1 MELYAAITTR
11 HSMKGGF
18 GPIKEIPRQHLER
31 IVDAGRLAPT
41 GNNKQPWE
49 FIVVTKPELL
59 AKLSSGRRNSYGILC
74 SLKPNT
80 SAAIVLAH
88 DPRCQ
93 LRDGRWYYKEDL
105 AAATENML
113 LTITDLG
120 YGGCWL
126 QGNFDTETAEE
137 VLQIPDPYK
146 AFIMICIG
154 SLPAKTETREK
165 RLLTDVLHWEQF

>member
-1 MELYAAITTR
+1 MELHSAITTR
-11 HSMKGGF
+11 HSMKSGF
-18 GPIKEIPRQHLER
+18 GPVKEVPRQHLER

-41 GNNKQPWE
+41 GNNKMPWE

-59 AKLSSGRRNSYGILC
+59 EKLAYRRRNSYGVLC

-93 LRDGRWYYKEDL
+93 LPDGRWYYREDL

-120 YGGCWL
+120 YGGCWV
-126 QGNFDTETAEE
+126 QGAFDTENAEE
-137 VLQIPDPYK
+137 VLQIPEPYK
-146 AFIMICIG
+146 AYIMICIG
-154 SLPAKTETREK
+154 TLPAKIETRQK
-165 RLLTDVLHWEQF
+165 RPLANVLHWEQF